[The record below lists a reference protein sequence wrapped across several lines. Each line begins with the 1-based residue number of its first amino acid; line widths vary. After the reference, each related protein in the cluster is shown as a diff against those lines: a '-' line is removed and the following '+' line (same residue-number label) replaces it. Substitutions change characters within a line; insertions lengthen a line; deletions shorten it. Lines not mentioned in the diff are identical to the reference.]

1 MKWKNKIHVPNH
13 QPAIMSYPSFWGMN
27 SIHSQHV
34 VSQTALLI
42 RPCPPPL
49 PHQGSLPPTWLDPRY
64 PELSRGRCRKYLKCA
79 DSQVHMCQSVVTLK
93 IQCLHLNHQ
102 NLARKL
108 GDVHLAI
115 TMTILGRARCPG
127 PATLAAFR
135 QLERKR
141 HGRFPRVQGA
151 RPQLTRQGPT
161 LKPASRAIET
171 MERVRSLGYTVYLKV
186 IEKLDG

>member
-1 MKWKNKIHVPNH
+1 
-13 QPAIMSYPSFWGMN
+13 
-27 SIHSQHV
+27 
-34 VSQTALLI
+34 
-42 RPCPPPL
+42 
-49 PHQGSLPPTWLDPRY
+49 
-64 PELSRGRCRKYLKCA
+64 
-79 DSQVHMCQSVVTLK
+79 MCQSVVTLK

-141 HGRFPRVQGA
+141 HGHSQTNPRLVHLQLLIP
-151 RPQLTRQGPT
+151 PQPRKKG
-161 LKPASRAIET
+161 S
-171 MERVRSLGYTVYLKV
+171 
-186 IEKLDG
+186 